1 MLAGLLAIAMA
12 ITPVYAA
19 IQENTSQY
27 DPSSWVT
34 NRQGPSDQRFNEF
47 VSITVGPITEDNV
60 TINVSA
66 PNYTRNQ
73 SGAVRK
79 TYWSTAIQYSVDGGP
94 WYSTDPYHKDG
105 SLAWAGYDKAVS
117 ASVTIPR
124 TGAARRVAVR
134 SLILRYVFEDMAS
147 QTRKTYMYYYNHPRS
162 VLIPAKGFYAATQTF
177 QSSGVWTAP
186 ADGNYQFHVIGRGG
200 DGTGGNSGHGG
211 GGGGYAV
218 HQAYMKK
225 GETANIIISAA
236 QSALSVKGQTVIAN
250 AGATGGA
257 GGTASGGNISNQAGT
272 AGQGG
277 IRIIYGYD
285 SDDSAEYEYMGGYGG
300 AAQGA
305 YGGAGGS
312 FSWAGTG
319 QNGLQYGDGGGGCAR
334 TSLWGGGTGSAGIG
348 AAGAVIIEAPTDRV
362 PPAILGVNTPSYWVP
377 GAMATI
383 SAQDDKSGIVGYAV
397 TKDQNIPSNWQ
408 ASNQCTIEPGLQY
421 AWAIDALGNI
431 SAPFAFTVAV
441 DTDAPVIQDVT
452 VDTVFSDGPTRS
464 DIMIKAEDPVIN
476 GSIATG
482 VRWYAVTQTSN
493 PPAQGDWQGDNVF
506 SIEGQGDWY
515 AWAKDVVGNVSEPFP
530 FAPDVDSDAPVIHSV
545 TVDTTFSD
553 GLTYSDITIEAE
565 DPIIDGDAA
574 SGVKWYAITQSS
586 DAPTQS
592 DWQGDNVFSIE
603 GQGDWY
609 AWAKDVVGNVS
620 EPFPFA
626 PDVDSDAP
634 VIHSVTVDTTFSDGL
649 TYSDITIEAE
659 DPIIDGDAASGVK
672 WYAITQS
679 SDAPTQSDWQGDNV
693 FSIEGQGDWYAWA
706 KDVVGNVSEPFPFA
720 PDVDSDAPVIHSVT
734 VDTTFSDGLTYSDV
748 TIEAEDPIIDG
759 DAASGVKWYAI
770 TQSIVS
776 PSQGDWQEAN
786 VFSIE
791 GQGDWY
797 AWAKD
802 VMGNVSKP
810 FPFAPDVDSDAPVIH
825 DVVVD
830 TVFTDGLICS
840 DVIIDA
846 EDPVINGD
854 AASGVRWYAITKS
867 SVFPTEGDW
876 QEANVFSI
884 EGQGDWYAWA
894 KDVMGNVSKPY
905 FITIT
910 APPEYSTK
918 DAAAVVTDPDGKPAE
933 GCIVEIVNGNGTI
946 IGAGETDINGYTKI
960 PEVPV
965 GEYELV
971 IRDSD
976 GSVLGTGST
985 VVTPDGISGSMTEGD
1000 HSVSVFPAEEYI
1012 TQIIT
1017 GSVTDQKGNPAIGY
1031 IVEIVNR
1038 NDRVV
1043 GSDLTDRYGYFEI
1056 PGIPVGDYSIVIRDP
1071 DGNIIGVGS
1080 ITVGPDQV
1088 SGGLTE
1094 GNCTITVPAN
1104 YITQDVVGT
1113 IKDHEG
1119 NPAIDYLV
1127 ELIDKYD
1134 RVAGSDCTDKN
1145 GYFEILGIPVGE
1157 YTMVVRDPNGN
1168 IVGTGYVSV
1177 TPEGVSGE
1185 LTEGLY
1191 TAAISFLAKNQ
1202 LEEETDKSVYWELAL
1217 KEVKE
1222 KALTG
1227 KKSIRLGYL
1236 PNYQL
1241 PVWWLEELRETSLDV
1256 ELSFYALNY
1265 AKNSAVL
1272 WSFHTKDLGSFPA
1285 SRISYDLETS
1295 DDKVS
1300 PIVPEGEIVLR
1311 QLQVKHL
1318 EELPFPFAMEVT
1330 TSWLRGKEANLYSFD
1345 SQNQTLTLID
1355 TGVIDEERKVKFHL
1369 QKGGDY
1375 IITVKNN

>member
-1 MLAGLLAIAMA
+1 M
-12 ITPVYAA
+12 
-19 IQENTSQY
+19 
-27 DPSSWVT
+27 
-34 NRQGPSDQRFNEF
+34 
-47 VSITVGPITEDNV
+47 
-60 TINVSA
+60 
-66 PNYTRNQ
+66 
-73 SGAVRK
+73 
-79 TYWSTAIQYSVDGGP
+79 
-94 WYSTDPYHKDG
+94 
-105 SLAWAGYDKAVS
+105 
-117 ASVTIPR
+117 
-124 TGAARRVAVR
+124 
-134 SLILRYVFEDMAS
+134 
-147 QTRKTYMYYYNHPRS
+147 
-162 VLIPAKGFYAATQTF
+162 
-177 QSSGVWTAP
+177 
-186 ADGNYQFHVIGRGG
+186 
-200 DGTGGNSGHGG
+200 
-211 GGGGYAV
+211 
-218 HQAYMKK
+218 
-225 GETANIIISAA
+225 
-236 QSALSVKGQTVIAN
+236 
-250 AGATGGA
+250 
-257 GGTASGGNISNQAGT
+257 
-272 AGQGG
+272 
-277 IRIIYGYD
+277 
-285 SDDSAEYEYMGGYGG
+285 
-300 AAQGA
+300 
-305 YGGAGGS
+305 
-312 FSWAGTG
+312 
-319 QNGLQYGDGGGGCAR
+319 
-334 TSLWGGGTGSAGIG
+334 
-348 AAGAVIIEAPTDRV
+348 
-362 PPAILGVNTPSYWVP
+362 
-377 GAMATI
+377 
-383 SAQDDKSGIVGYAV
+383 
-397 TKDQNIPSNWQ
+397 
-408 ASNQCTIEPGLQY
+408 
-421 AWAIDALGNI
+421 
-431 SAPFAFTVAV
+431 
-441 DTDAPVIQDVT
+441 
-452 VDTVFSDGPTRS
+452 
-464 DIMIKAEDPVIN
+464 
-476 GSIATG
+476 
-482 VRWYAVTQTSN
+482 
-493 PPAQGDWQGDNVF
+493 
-506 SIEGQGDWY
+506 
-515 AWAKDVVGNVSEPFP
+515 
-530 FAPDVDSDAPVIHSV
+530 
-545 TVDTTFSD
+545 
-553 GLTYSDITIEAE
+553 
-565 DPIIDGDAA
+565 
-574 SGVKWYAITQSS
+574 
-586 DAPTQS
+586 
-592 DWQGDNVFSIE
+592 
-603 GQGDWY
+603 
-609 AWAKDVVGNVS
+609 
-620 EPFPFA
+620 
-626 PDVDSDAP
+626 
-634 VIHSVTVDTTFSDGL
+634 
-649 TYSDITIEAE
+649 
-659 DPIIDGDAASGVK
+659 
-672 WYAITQS
+672 
-679 SDAPTQSDWQGDNV
+679 
-693 FSIEGQGDWYAWA
+693 
-706 KDVVGNVSEPFPFA
+706 
-720 PDVDSDAPVIHSVT
+720 
-734 VDTTFSDGLTYSDV
+734 
-748 TIEAEDPIIDG
+748 
-759 DAASGVKWYAI
+759 
-770 TQSIVS
+770 
-776 PSQGDWQEAN
+776 
-786 VFSIE
+786 
-791 GQGDWY
+791 
-797 AWAKD
+797 
-802 VMGNVSKP
+802 
-810 FPFAPDVDSDAPVIH
+810 
-825 DVVVD
+825 
-830 TVFTDGLICS
+830 
-840 DVIIDA
+840 
-846 EDPVINGD
+846 
-854 AASGVRWYAITKS
+854 
-867 SVFPTEGDW
+867 
-876 QEANVFSI
+876 
-884 EGQGDWYAWA
+884 
-894 KDVMGNVSKPY
+894 
-905 FITIT
+905 
-910 APPEYSTK
+910 
-918 DAAAVVTDPDGKPAE
+918 
-933 GCIVEIVNGNGTI
+933 NGNGTI

-1000 HSVSVFPAEEYI
+1000 YSVSVFPAEEYI

-1071 DGNIIGVGS
+1071 DRNIIGVGS

-1241 PVWWLEELRETSLDV
+1241 PVWWLEELRETGLDV

-1318 EELPFPFAMEVT
+1318 EELPFPFALEVT

>member
-1 MLAGLLAIAMA
+1 MNVKENRYKLYQRILLHLLAGLLAIAMA

-493 PPAQGDWQGDNVF
+493 PPAQG
-506 SIEGQGDWY
+506 
-515 AWAKDVVGNVSEPFP
+515 
-530 FAPDVDSDAPVIHSV
+530 
-545 TVDTTFSD
+545 
-553 GLTYSDITIEAE
+553 
-565 DPIIDGDAA
+565 
-574 SGVKWYAITQSS
+574 
-586 DAPTQS
+586 
-592 DWQGDNVFSIE
+592 
-603 GQGDWY
+603 
-609 AWAKDVVGNVS
+609 
-620 EPFPFA
+620 
-626 PDVDSDAP
+626 
-634 VIHSVTVDTTFSDGL
+634 
-649 TYSDITIEAE
+649 
-659 DPIIDGDAASGVK
+659 
-672 WYAITQS
+672 
-679 SDAPTQSDWQGDNV
+679 DWQGDNV

-1241 PVWWLEELRETSLDV
+1241 PVWWLEELRETGLDV

>member
-124 TGAARRVAVR
+124 TGTARRVAVR

-147 QTRKTYMYYYNHPRS
+147 QTRKTYMYYYNHTRS

-300 AAQGA
+300 AAQGV

-377 GAMATI
+377 GAMSTI

-545 TVDTTFSD
+545 TVDTSFSD

-586 DAPTQS
+586 D
-592 DWQGDNVFSIE
+592 V
-603 GQGDWY
+603 
-609 AWAKDVVGNVS
+609 
-620 EPFPFA
+620 
-626 PDVDSDAP
+626 
-634 VIHSVTVDTTFSDGL
+634 
-649 TYSDITIEAE
+649 
-659 DPIIDGDAASGVK
+659 
-672 WYAITQS
+672 
-679 SDAPTQSDWQGDNV
+679 PTQSDWQGDNV

-867 SVFPTEGDW
+867 SIFPTEGDW

-884 EGQGDWYAWA
+884 NGQGDWYAWA
-894 KDVMGNVSKPY
+894 KDVMGNASKPY

-946 IGAGETDINGYTKI
+946 IGAGETDVNGYTKI

-976 GSVLGTGST
+976 GSALGTGST

-1000 HSVSVFPAEEYI
+1000 YSVSVFPAEEYI

-1241 PVWWLEELRETSLDV
+1241 PVWWLEELRETGLDV

>member
-1 MLAGLLAIAMA
+1 MNVKENRYKLYQRILLHLLAGLLAIAMA

-147 QTRKTYMYYYNHPRS
+147 QTRKTYMYYYNHTRS

-586 DAPTQS
+586 D
-592 DWQGDNVFSIE
+592 V
-603 GQGDWY
+603 
-609 AWAKDVVGNVS
+609 
-620 EPFPFA
+620 
-626 PDVDSDAP
+626 
-634 VIHSVTVDTTFSDGL
+634 
-649 TYSDITIEAE
+649 
-659 DPIIDGDAASGVK
+659 
-672 WYAITQS
+672 
-679 SDAPTQSDWQGDNV
+679 PTQSDWQGDNV

-802 VMGNVSKP
+802 VMGN
-810 FPFAPDVDSDAPVIH
+810 A
-825 DVVVD
+825 
-830 TVFTDGLICS
+830 
-840 DVIIDA
+840 
-846 EDPVINGD
+846 
-854 AASGVRWYAITKS
+854 
-867 SVFPTEGDW
+867 
-876 QEANVFSI
+876 
-884 EGQGDWYAWA
+884 
-894 KDVMGNVSKPY
+894 SKPY

-1000 HSVSVFPAEEYI
+1000 YSVSVFPAEEYI

-1241 PVWWLEELRETSLDV
+1241 PVWWLEELRETGLDV

-1295 DDKVS
+1295 DDKVF